1 MWKKRNVGFFFA
13 GLTKSGDLGYLRS
26 TFSKF
31 KCIGLVAR
39 HQDGVSNGAVHT
51 CLMTV
56 KLRATKS
63 AAVHIKGE
71 ASCLDLC

>member
-1 MWKKRNVGFFFA
+1 MSKKLNVGFFFA
-13 GLTKSGDLGYLRS
+13 GLTRSGDLGYLRS

-31 KCIGLVAR
+31 KCIRLVAR
-39 HQDGVSNGAVHT
+39 HQDGVSNGAVKT
-51 CLMTV
+51 FPMTV

-71 ASCLDLC
+71 SSCLDLC